1 MQLRVFSE
9 RAREFASGVAL
20 GAEALEISDELLDVV
35 VLVFEVVEAVAGAEV
50 VEVLKVLVVTGTMLD
65 DVVVVFFVVL
75 EVFTVE

>member
-1 MQLRVFSE
+1 M
-9 RAREFASGVAL
+9 
-20 GAEALEISDELLDVV
+20 EALEISDELLDVV